1 MPSPHFALHWQGQNR
16 QKQILRILEANV
28 YRLFWVFRNHH
39 QWEQVFPDYET
50 MVSFINTCG
59 LVSHPDIVTIAYKD
73 RAGLHHTLKEN
84 GEVFCFVN

>member
-1 MPSPHFALHWQGQNR
+1 M
-16 QKQILRILEANV
+16 EAIV

-59 LVSHPDIVTIAYKD
+59 LVSHPDICTIVYKD
-73 RAGLHHTLKEN
+73 AKGLHHTLKHDAVEKQEREYYALHAN
-84 GEVFCFVN
+84 I